1 MARKG
6 ASEIP
11 TIDCEMITV
20 SPSWDP
26 TIEFGLTTA
35 NQIEVEPQTED
46 IDAVRLIV
54 KGKLL
59 AQKKQKKTIVGHEIT
74 LHDNVFNA
82 TLVKMLQG
90 GTIEYWTNENK
101 SASSYTET
109 LFGVAKYTPPEVGSD
124 VAGDVFTL
132 NAYSAQYDAAG
143 EIVQYEKISYPNC
156 TGVPVAFASEDD
168 SFRAPEYTIDSAAKN
183 GQAPYE
189 ISYVDSLPILTGFG
203 VNNKAVTLTLTE
215 CKANIP
221 NSVGAGTY
229 RVVLTPN
236 EGHAFATKPTAVV
249 TIGDG
254 TQNYE
259 FEIQADGSAVADITI
274 VGATTITAEA
284 TQ

>member
-26 TIEFGLTTA
+26 TVEFGLTTA

-59 AQKKQKKTIVGHEIT
+59 AQKKQRKTIVGHEIT

-90 GTIEYWTNENK
+90 GTIEFWTSEEK
-101 SASSYTET
+101 TASSFTET
-109 LFGVAKYTPPEVGSD
+109 LFGVAKYTPPEVGSN

-168 SFRAPEYTIDSAAKN
+168 AFRAPEYTIDSAAKN

-189 ISYVDSLPILTGFG
+189 ISYVDSLPVLTGFAI
-203 VNNKAVTLTLTE
+203 NNKAVTLTLDQCT
-215 CKANIP
+215 ANIP
-221 NSVGAGTY
+221 ASVGAGNY
-229 RVVLTPN
+229 RVVLTPA
-236 EGHAFATKPTAVV
+236 EGYAFATKPTATV
-249 TIGDG
+249 TVGSE
-254 TQNYE
+254 QKSYE
-259 FEIQADGSAVADITI
+259 FEIQADGSAVADIGI
-274 VGATTITAEA
+274 VGPTTITGTAV
-284 TQ
+284 Q